1 MKNEISYKRSI
12 VTCLIGT
19 LIFIGFMKFT
29 LKATYSNLE
38 IALTGILFFVVMLAS
53 QIVTL
58 KLQAKKKANANKQ
71 VIKPKAKKRK

>member
-1 MKNEISYKRSI
+1 MKNDISYKKSLI
-12 VTCLIGT
+12 TCLIGT

-29 LKATYSNLE
+29 AKTNYSTLE
-38 IALTGILFFVVMLAS
+38 IILTAVLFFTVMFGS

-58 KLQAKKKANANKQ
+58 HLQAKKKANANKQ